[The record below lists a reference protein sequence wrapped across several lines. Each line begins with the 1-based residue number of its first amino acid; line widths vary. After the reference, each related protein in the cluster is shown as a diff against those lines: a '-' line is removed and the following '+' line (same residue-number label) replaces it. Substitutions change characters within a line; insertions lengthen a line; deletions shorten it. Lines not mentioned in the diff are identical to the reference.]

1 MNEPILFAQAL
12 ADETRWRILRLVF
25 DDALCVCELADIL
38 HLPQSTLSSH
48 LQVIRKANLLES
60 ERCEKWVYYKVGK
73 PFRPLLGSI
82 FRHFETDPAQSA
94 RAQADAK
101 IKSTRLAKRDDCDCP
116 GPKTLPKLARQRS
129 KALVE

>member
-1 MNEPILFAQAL
+1 MSKPIQFAQAL

-38 HLPQSTLSSH
+38 QLPQSTLSSH
-48 LQVIRKANLLES
+48 LQVIRKADLLES

-73 PFRPLLGSI
+73 EFRTLLGSV
-82 FRHFETDPAQSA
+82 FRHFESDPAQA
-94 RAQADAK
+94 AKADADAES
-101 IKSTRLAKRDDCDCP
+101 KSARLAKREDCDCP

-129 KALVE
+129 KSLAS